1 MFLSAWRYDRLYP
14 CGRLITICGMS
25 PVLAEALIVG
35 VAAGPVATAAAMA
48 AGVTALV
55 VAVLALVL
63 ALAEGDA
70 DAVVD
75 AVAAG
80 EAEVGEAV
88 VDDDVEG
95 DGVGVAAKAADG
107 APRDARASPSTS
119 AIPLI
124 LLVFM

>member
-1 MFLSAWRYDRLYP
+1 M
-14 CGRLITICGMS
+14 
-25 PVLAEALIVG
+25 
-35 VAAGPVATAAAMA
+35 AAGPVAAAAVMA
-48 AGVTALV
+48 AGVIALV
-55 VAVLALVL
+55 AVVL
-63 ALAEGDA
+63 ALALAVAEGDA
-70 DAVVD
+70 EVVVAAVAVVD